1 MVCCL
6 WREEAAV
13 AEEEEEETEEAY
25 DLDIVVELLGALEVV
40 EEVSLENKLLSLL
53 RIILNVV
60 R

>member
-1 MVCCL
+1 M
-6 WREEAAV
+6 AV

-40 EEVSLENKLLSLL
+40 EEVSLENKLLSVL